1 MHNVLLQVLML
12 TGIPG
17 FLLVLAFML
26 LLIRRAVKLFFSAAP
41 VMIKVLVLPISG
53 ILFYGLF
60 ETILFTDSA
69 DQRALT
75 DFRELFF
82 FLLAGVVL
90 AYSYEYSPDKNRQTM
105 GV

>member
-1 MHNVLLQVLML
+1 
-12 TGIPG
+12 
-17 FLLVLAFML
+17 
-26 LLIRRAVKLFFSAAP
+26 
-41 VMIKVLVLPISG
+41 MIKVLVLPISG

-82 FLLAGVVL
+82 FLLAGIVL
-90 AYSYEYSPDKNRQTM
+90 ACSYEYSPDKSRQTM